1 MGLYPFHWQA
11 FTNSLT
17 ISFTDLLTFG
27 SARFQYGLHLERNA
41 ALSNLG
47 NSAQNHGAH
56 SGHMIETFGDDDSRT
71 SSFDHIRV
79 DVVALSRTL

>member
-1 MGLYPFHWQA
+1 MACIWNA
-11 FTNSLT
+11 T
-17 ISFTDLLTFG
+17 
-27 SARFQYGLHLERNA
+27 LHFR
-41 ALSNLG
+41 NLG

-56 SGHMIETFGDDDSRT
+56 SGHMIETFGDDNSRT